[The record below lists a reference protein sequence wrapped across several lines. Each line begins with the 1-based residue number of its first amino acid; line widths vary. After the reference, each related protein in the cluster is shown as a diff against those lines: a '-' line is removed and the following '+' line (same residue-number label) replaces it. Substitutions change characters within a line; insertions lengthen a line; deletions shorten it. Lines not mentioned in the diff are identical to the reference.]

1 MISSVPG
8 EGIEP
13 PTNGLQNRC
22 STAELTRH
30 SETFCTSL
38 LKLPPDCHHCHR
50 VLLLFCAQR
59 IECPFH
65 DSSSFAVLALDQ
77 MAVHRQC
84 DRRRA
89 VSKPTRDSQNIHAAG
104 DQLRSM
110 GMANGIQQEPPW
122 KLVRRQIDIHLQGA
136 ERAWQKQ
143 REQNPDADAQ
153 ASEAIDDELEEFM
166 NRGIRSN

>member
-1 MISSVPG
+1 MLIRVLEYGSEEALGLLNGLLWRLVPGFTVPG

-50 VLLLFCAQR
+50 VLFLFCAQR

-110 GMANGIQQEPPW
+110 GMANGIQQEPPR
-122 KLVRRQIDIHLQGA
+122 KLVRRQIDIHLH
-136 ERAWQKQ
+136 RA
-143 REQNPDADAQ
+143 
-153 ASEAIDDELEEFM
+153 
-166 NRGIRSN
+166 

>member
-1 MISSVPG
+1 MPG

-50 VLLLFCAQR
+50 VLFLFCAQR

-65 DSSSFAVLALDQ
+65 DSSSFAVLASI
-77 MAVHRQC
+77 RWPYT
-84 DRRRA
+84 
-89 VSKPTRDSQNIHAAG
+89 VSVIAGEVKPTRDSQNIHAAG

-110 GMANGIQQEPPW
+110 GMANGIQQEPP
-122 KLVRRQIDIHLQGA
+122 
-136 ERAWQKQ
+136 
-143 REQNPDADAQ
+143 
-153 ASEAIDDELEEFM
+153 
-166 NRGIRSN
+166 